1 MFPRGKKM
9 VGRASARITLRAD
22 AAPDLIF
29 IRKKENVKYSQK
41 GGIHFA
47 QVELYF
53 SVWKSKSYIQL
64 VG

>member
-1 MFPRGKKM
+1 M

-41 GGIHFA
+41 SLSK
-47 QVELYF
+47 VEQ
-53 SVWKSKSYIQL
+53 SNTRKINVKAS
-64 VG
+64 